1 MTTDTTDLMYAAYLI
16 AVGAT
21 VEEIIPCGRYYKLV
35 MTLPEY
41 CGEQAKHKT
50 SRLARLADRSE
61 SSEEMPLIYEHSLL
75 KEMSDHYYS
84 LKKKIARLRK

>member
-1 MTTDTTDLMYAAYLI
+1 MRTDTTDLMYAAYLI
-16 AVGAT
+16 SVGAT
-21 VEEIIPCGRYYKLV
+21 VDEIVPCGRYYKLV
-35 MTLPEY
+35 ITLPDY

-61 SSEEMPLIYEHSLL
+61 SPEELPMIYDHSIL